1 MENQNGNMVAG
12 DQQKERIRLSYC
24 HVLKTYLQLH
34 EKYTSL
40 KVNIID
46 DELKKYFH
54 LLDYLFLDSTG
65 KIKWDSI
72 RLLMPPNIEDN
83 IKKEYDLLS
92 ENEIRLCCLIL
103 CNVTARDITAI
114 LPFTQKSIYA
124 VTNRIKKKTGMKDIR
139 EDLKS
144 FVILQK

>member
-1 MENQNGNMVAG
+1 MNNENGNMVAA
-12 DQQKERIRLSYC
+12 DQQKERIRQSYC
-24 HVLKTYLQLH
+24 HILKTYLQLH

-40 KVNIID
+40 KATIID

-54 LLDYLFLDSTG
+54 LLDYLFLDSIG

-72 RLLMPPNIEDN
+72 RLLMPLNLEEN
-83 IKKEYDLLS
+83 IKKEYEMLS

-103 CNVTARDITAI
+103 FNATASDIAAI
-114 LPFTQKSIYA
+114 LPFTRKSIYV

-144 FVILQK
+144 FVIL